1 MSAKVRQIKDKDG
14 TKIYPVTKAGACF
27 MPNGKD
33 TVERILNDEI
43 DQDTD
48 ITFPD
53 ATKIVKTLASGST
66 VITEFLDDGSIKE
79 TTKDEHDVVLQIKV
93 TKFNEDGSISID
105 IDPEDE
111 DEEDENDG

>member
-48 ITFPD
+48 SSPIFS
-53 ATKIVKTLASGST
+53 ASIFMLPLLS
-66 VITEFLDDGSIKE
+66 
-79 TTKDEHDVVLQIKV
+79 
-93 TKFNEDGSISID
+93 
-105 IDPEDE
+105 
-111 DEEDENDG
+111 